1 MYIKEVICE
10 SEFLFMTLHP
20 ILVLIELSSLI
31 KSQKFFNNSQEEVT
45 VLEEMLKKMSN
56 LFQDLLE
63 FFVLDP
69 KKNSSEEFFGNLHSF
84 MLEYDVSM
92 T

>member
-1 MYIKEVICE
+1 
-10 SEFLFMTLHP
+10 MTLHS
-20 ILVLIELSSLI
+20 ISFLIEFSSLI
-31 KSQKFFNNSQEEVT
+31 RSQKFFNNSKEEVT

-69 KKNSSEEFFGNLHSF
+69 KKNSSEEFFGSLHNF

>member
-20 ILVLIELSSLI
+20 ILFLIELSSLI